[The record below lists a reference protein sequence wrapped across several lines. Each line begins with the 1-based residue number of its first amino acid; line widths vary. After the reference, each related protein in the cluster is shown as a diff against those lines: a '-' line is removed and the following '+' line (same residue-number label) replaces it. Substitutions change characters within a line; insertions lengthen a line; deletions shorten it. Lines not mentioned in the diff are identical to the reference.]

1 MDLLN
6 EGGHTQ
12 GSQSETE
19 SMRSVIQMQMEGGR
33 RCGDLGTTQP
43 ADLSSASF
51 PDLSFLLR
59 AQGAPGYPPV
69 NKAIKSVKSIKWE
82 EKSRGMPTA
91 PGA

>member
-19 SMRSVIQMQMEGGR
+19 SMRSVVQMQMEGGR
-33 RCGDLGTTQP
+33 RGGDLGTTQP
-43 ADLSSASF
+43 AHLSSSSF
-51 PDLSFLLR
+51 PDLSVLLP
-59 AQGAPGYPPV
+59 AQDAPGYPPV
-69 NKAIKSVKSIKWE
+69 NRAIKSVKLIKWE

-91 PGA
+91 PSA